1 MFALRLKET
10 SGLAEGAKAELYP
23 KGHRAVSSHP
33 NSGRLNGKNWIVV
46 GHRGCWRRSSN
57 GDDSAALAEEMD
69 RVPARLSAFLPRSPL
84 PTSDDDGARCR
95 GIPCKI
101 WWHTFRVSYV
111 VAGVQTTLIEYFST
125 SKLGAQLA
133 DTN

>member
-46 GHRGCWRRSSN
+46 GHRRCWRDLGN
-57 GDDSAALAEEMD
+57 GNDSACFG
-69 RVPARLSAFLPRSPL
+69 PG
-84 PTSDDDGARCR
+84 DGASSS
-95 GIPCKI
+95 PALS
-101 WWHTFRVSYV
+101 VSAAKS
-111 VAGVQTTLIEYFST
+111 VANL
-125 SKLGAQLA
+125 
-133 DTN
+133 